1 MSKKHD
7 ENKDLR
13 SFARIGKVVYSDKTL
28 RTSKTSLIGIHMW
41 GKIDYLTHYCG
52 WRLVWDNVGV
62 GVTLADVNES
72 KAKKDKPKKKPA
84 KAPKEKPIKKK
95 K

>member
-41 GKIDYLTHYCG
+41 GKIDYLTNYYN

-62 GVTLADVNES
+62 GITLTDVNEA
-72 KAKKDKPKKKPA
+72 KGKKDKPKKKPT
-84 KAPKEKPIKKK
+84 KAPKEKTAKKRK
-95 K
+95 

>member
-13 SFARIGKVVYSDKTL
+13 AFARIGKVVYSDKTL
-28 RTSKTSLIGIHMW
+28 LTSKSTLIGIHMW

-62 GVTLADVNES
+62 GVTLSDIKED
-72 KAKKDKPKKKPA
+72 KKPKEKTKKKPL
-84 KAPKEKPIKKK
+84 KAPKDKPIKKK